1 MLALVDTVPTSCV
14 FVCDAFYD
22 TLNALHLQI
31 SFDPRLNSV
40 NCWIIT
46 EIPVGNSTTTHS
58 TNSSKFPNRRVHLTN
73 RCDKYAISSPASKT
87 GGMS

>member
-1 MLALVDTVPTSCV
+1 MHYTYRFRL
-14 FVCDAFYD
+14 
-22 TLNALHLQI
+22 
-31 SFDPRLNSV
+31 DPRLNSV

-73 RCDKYAISSPASKT
+73 ECDKYAISSPASKT

>member
-1 MLALVDTVPTSCV
+1 MHYTYRFRLDPTPEQRE
-14 FVCDAFYD
+14 
-22 TLNALHLQI
+22 LL
-31 SFDPRLNSV
+31 
-40 NCWIIT
+40 IIT

-73 RCDKYAISSPASKT
+73 ECDKYAISSPAPKT